1 MAIYKYY
8 PNTVFVNV
16 FPSQEFGALTLLQWT
31 ELEDFFSEKGNTMLP
46 SILPTIRKQNKKYES
61 FQSGQTLYA

>member
-31 ELEDFFSEKGNTMLP
+31 ELEEYNVAFNSAHYKETKQEIWIIPNWTDLICLK
-46 SILPTIRKQNKKYES
+46 ILTP
-61 FQSGQTLYA
+61 